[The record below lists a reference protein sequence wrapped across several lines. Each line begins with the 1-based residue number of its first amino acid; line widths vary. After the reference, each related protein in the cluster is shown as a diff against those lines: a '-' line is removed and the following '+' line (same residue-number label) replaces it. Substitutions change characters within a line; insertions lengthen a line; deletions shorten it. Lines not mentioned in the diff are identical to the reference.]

1 MKRVVTAVLLV
12 LLLALVLLAG
22 FFPAAWAWDLVQG
35 RVSGVHVDSVHGSV
49 WNGRA
54 DGVVYAGLPLG
65 RVHWS
70 LSRAALLGRPDLHL
84 NVQGQLVHG
93 SGQFLRQG
101 DALTGRHLNFTVD
114 AGRVPVSV
122 GSPGLRPRGELVFD
136 IDRLEIRGNWPRR
149 LIGEVVWHHA
159 ALDGSRGLVPLGEL
173 HAQLHEHAG
182 AVLEAKL
189 SDAGGPLALSGTVQA
204 STLGWRVDADLR
216 ARNGDPVLRRTLAQL
231 GRPEA
236 DGTLHLKRQGG
247 LMMGAQP

>member
-1 MKRVVTAVLLV
+1 MKRVVTVVLLA

-22 FFPAAWAWDLVQG
+22 FFPASWAWGLVRD

-65 RVHWS
+65 RVHWT

-84 NVQGQLVHG
+84 DVQGALVRG

-101 DALTGRHLNFTVD
+101 DALTGRHLRFSVD

-136 IDRLEIRGNWPRR
+136 IDRLQIRGNWPRQLSGAVDWR
-149 LIGEVVWHHA
+149 HA
-159 ALDGSRGLVPLGEL
+159 ALEGSQGRVSLGEL

-216 ARNGDPVLRRTLAQL
+216 ARNGDPALRRTLAQL

-236 DGTLHLKRQGG
+236 DGSVHLRRQGG